1 MNKEERDKETNDT
14 ILKDYLDWIELNDIV
29 CPYPDMW
36 MKIWDKIIQ
45 LTNINNHDL
54 IDLINR
60 PSILNSWDNTEH
72 IKRER
77 FINHLKFA
85 HKKNIMFWINREIE
99 EYQLYLETTNANKK
113 NTSEWVQHDSAFL
126 QMEFPKYTKKKR
138 RLEWQ
143 QGVMKPNNYY
153 RMTNPFPP
161 GSRYNK
167 D

>member
-1 MNKEERDKETNDT
+1 MRLGEKDKQTNET
-14 ILKDYLDWIELNDIV
+14 IFKDYLEWIESNDIV

-36 MKIWDKIIQ
+36 SKIWNNISL
-45 LTNINNHDL
+45 LTEINSHDL
-54 IDLINR
+54 IDLIGR
-60 PSILNSWDNTEH
+60 PCILNGWDNPEH

-77 FINHLKFA
+77 FINHIKFA

-99 EYQLYLETTNANKK
+99 EYQLYLD
-113 NTSEWVQHDSAFL
+113 TSRYGAFL
-126 QMEFPKYTKKKR
+126 QMWSPKNTKKKS

-143 QGVMKPNNYY
+143 QGVMKPNKYY

-167 D
+167 K

>member
-60 PSILNSWDNTEH
+60 PCVLNSWDNPEH

-85 HKKNIMFWINREIE
+85 HEKNVMFWINREIE
-99 EYQLYLETTNANKK
+99 EYQLLIETTNANKK
-113 NTSEWVQHDSAFL
+113 NNSEWVHHDNAFL
-126 QMEFPKYTKKKR
+126 QMWSPKNTKKKK

-153 RMTNPFPP
+153 KMTNPFPN
-161 GSRYNK
+161 GSPYN
-167 D
+167 

>member
-1 MNKEERDKETNDT
+1 MNKEERDKETNDI
-14 ILKDYLDWIELNDIV
+14 ILKDYLEWIELNDIV

-36 MKIWDKIIQ
+36 MKIWNKIIQ
-45 LTNINNHDL
+45 LTNINDQDL

-60 PSILNSWDNTEH
+60 PCVLNSWDNPEH

-77 FINHLKFA
+77 FINHIKFA
-85 HKKNIMFWINREIE
+85 HKKNVMFWINREIE
-99 EYQLYLETTNANKK
+99 EFQLYLETTS
-113 NTSEWVQHDSAFL
+113 SEWPHHDGAFL
-126 QMEFPKYTKKKR
+126 QMWSPKNTKKKSR
-138 RLEWQ
+138 HEWQ